1 MEIEIYM
8 PCEPVWLCDSF
19 LSLFA
24 VLLIIGLVGFIYI
37 LYREY
42 KKIQRA
48 SCVRRRRQTPRSKR
62 R

>member
-1 MEIEIYM
+1 MEFEIYM

-19 LSLFA
+19 LWLFA
-24 VLLIIGLVGFIYI
+24 VLLLLGLGGFISI
-37 LYREY
+37 LFREY

-48 SCVRRRRQTPRSKR
+48 SNVRRRRKTHYSKR